1 MHALTRTAL
10 GDMELAEPGERHV
23 AASRQRLLDGVE
35 NGVDCLA
42 GLGLAQVCATGDLID
57 EL

>member
-1 MHALTRTAL
+1 
-10 GDMELAEPGERHV
+10 MELAEPGERHV
-23 AASRQRLLDGVE
+23 AASRERLLDGVE
-35 NGVDCLA
+35 NGIHCLA

>member
-1 MHALTRTAL
+1 VDALTSAAL

-23 AASRQRLLDGVE
+23 AAALERLLDGVE
-35 NGVDCLA
+35 DGVDCLA
-42 GLGLAQVCATGDLID
+42 GLGLAQVRTSGDLID